1 MSLKFSIR
9 RRKNLPTGFAE
20 LPDSYDDPFTSR
32 DSWADLLL
40 IHGLTGTPNEMRFL
54 SLYLGKRGYACVR
67 PRLANHGAPIEILQR
82 TKWQDCYESVR
93 REFLKIRARQTGRPI
108 IASGLSMG
116 SLLALALACEFPDD
130 LAGVSC
136 LAPTLFYDGWNVPW
150 QRHLLPL
157 AQMSPLKHFF
167 YFKEEPPYGIKDEE
181 VRERV
186 HQYYENATLDDLKQV
201 ARYGYPFF
209 PVSLLCELNSL
220 VKFLI
225 PRLPSIHMPIQLA
238 QAKDDDM
245 TSIRNSQFIY
255 DRISSETKEIVLLED
270 SYHVV
275 AADQERETVAE
286 RMDEFFRKTLD
297 QSKVPDWELEYA

>member
-1 MSLKFSIR
+1 MSVKFALRLKKTASSDFVQ
-9 RRKNLPTGFAE
+9 PPE
-20 LPDSYDDPFTSR
+20 SYDDPFQSK

-54 SLYLGKRGYACVR
+54 SIYLSKRGYSCVR
-67 PRLANHGAPIEILQR
+67 PRLANHGAPMEILKNTTWR
-82 TKWQDCYESVR
+82 ECYESVR
-93 REFLKIRARQTGRPI
+93 REFLKIRARRSGKPI

-116 SLLALALACEFPDD
+116 ALLALVLAYEFPDD

-136 LAPTLFYDGWNVPW
+136 LAPTLFYDGWNMPW

-157 AQMSPLKHFF
+157 AQATPLKHFF
-167 YFKEEPPYGIKDEE
+167 YFKEEPPYGIKNEQ

-186 HQYYENATLDDLKQV
+186 HQYYQNAKLDDLKQV
-201 ARYGYPFF
+201 ARFGYPYFS
-209 PVSLLCELNSL
+209 VTLLCELNAL
-220 VKFLI
+220 IKFLI
-225 PRLPSIHMPIQLA
+225 PKLPAIRLPVQLV
-238 QAKDDDM
+238 QAKHDDM
-245 TSIRNSQFIY
+245 TSTRNSQFIH
-255 DRISSETKEIVLLED
+255 DQISSKTKEIVLLED

-297 QSKVPDWELEYA
+297 QSCVPAWGLEYA